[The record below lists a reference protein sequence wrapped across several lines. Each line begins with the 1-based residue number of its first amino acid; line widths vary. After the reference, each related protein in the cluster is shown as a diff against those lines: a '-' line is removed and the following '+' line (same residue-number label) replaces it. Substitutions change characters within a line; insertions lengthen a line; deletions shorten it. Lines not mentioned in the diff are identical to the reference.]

1 MSVDRAGGSVGPLG
15 RRPLGALLSV
25 SLVPRALLL
34 ALVSALALA
43 GCGLVGGDD
52 TDRAADGTASTST
65 DEVDSTTTDGDGL
78 DPAGPDTEDTD
89 GAGTT
94 TGDGADDEADNDTDA
109 DADDG
114 PTAPDLSLGDVVPSP
129 LGEYLGDPTY
139 GAEWLP
145 AAAERRREVELE
157 RQRFIESCMAA
168 GGFEYLPIE
177 PDPDPAQVT
186 GGWSLADQQTRDWVA
201 TYGFGISTT
210 RFTTGE
216 LEGRVGLVGF
226 DGAGQERPSDPNLAI
241 TGELSPV
248 ELEAYF
254 DLLYGA
260 TDAAGGGVG
269 GGVGGF
275 EVAGCLGGAAEAS
288 AVASFAFYDEFG
300 DELDE
305 LYAAVTADERLTDT
319 EAEVADCVADEGL
332 DYLSAEERTRAFAA
346 RLRAVDDE
354 VSHPI
359 DELSERD
366 LALLSAS
373 AVDELLA
380 LPRTVSPAG
389 LAVLAEVQTDE
400 VALALA
406 TFDCGGGSLAEAVL
420 RSEVTAEYE
429 EAFIADNGER
439 LAPFALS

>member
-1 MSVDRAGGSVGPLG
+1 MDRVGGSVGRVGWPFGGLF
-15 RRPLGALLSV
+15 LSALLV
-25 SLVPRALLL
+25 V
-34 ALVSALALA
+34 

-52 TDRAADGTASTST
+52 TAGAADEGASTST
-65 DEVDSTTTDGDGL
+65 DEAESTTTEGDEL
-78 DPAGPDTEDTD
+78 DPAGPDTDDPAGDTADEPDDVD
-89 GAGTT
+89 G
-94 TGDGADDEADNDTDA
+94 TD
-109 DADDG
+109 DADDTEDG
-114 PTAPDLSLGDVVPSP
+114 PMAPDLSLDDVVPSP

-177 PDPDPAQVT
+177 PDPDPAQVA
-186 GGWSLADQQTRDWVA
+186 GGWSVADQQSREWVA

-216 LEGRVGLVGF
+216 LEGRSDLVGF

-241 TGELSPV
+241 TSELSPV

-269 GGVGGF
+269 GEVGGF

-300 DELDE
+300 PELDE
-305 LYAAVTADERLTDT
+305 LYAEVLADERLTDAG
-319 EAEVADCVADEGL
+319 AEVAACVADEGL
-332 DYLSAEERTRAFAA
+332 DYLSPEERTRIFAT
-346 RLRAVDDE
+346 RLSAVDDE

-380 LPRTVSPAG
+380 LPRTISPAG
-389 LAVLAEVQTDE
+389 LAVLAEVQADE

-406 TFDCGGGSLAEAVL
+406 TFDCGGGSLAEAVV

-429 EAFIADNGER
+429 EAFIADNSER